1 MEIKPSDL
9 RQVDVLKQSSD
20 EDLAHLLN
28 NAVLR
33 PIEEGEFFFLQG
45 DPATH
50 FYILVSGKAKLCQIS
65 KNGQTTNLRTIN
77 EWQIFGAVGTVR
89 EKAVYPA
96 CAQALVHSV
105 ALAIES
111 GILHEMMKTRPYLSF
126 GLMRLMTGYIQEIQ
140 ERYRELATERVE
152 QRIARAILRLAQQI
166 GQQVGDAA
174 SPLELNLSHQ
184 DLAEATGTTIY
195 TVSRTLSEWERQG
208 IVKAGR
214 GRVTIRSLPRL
225 TELAEGTGQ

>member
-1 MEIKPSDL
+1 MELKPSDL
-9 RQVDVLKQSSD
+9 RRVNVLEQSSD

-77 EWQIFGAVGTVR
+77 EWQVFGAVGTVR
-89 EKAVYPA
+89 ERAVYPA
-96 CAQALVHSV
+96 CAQALEHSV
-105 ALAIES
+105 ALAVES
-111 GILHEMMKTRPYLSF
+111 RILHEMMETRPHLSF
-126 GLMRLMTGYIQEIQ
+126 GLMQLMTGYIAELQ

-152 QRIARAILRLAQQI
+152 QRIARAILRLVRQI
-166 GQQVGDAA
+166 GQQSGDAA

-195 TVSRTLSEWERQG
+195 TVSRTLSEWERRE

-214 GRVTIRSLPRL
+214 ERVVIRDLHGL
-225 TELAEGTGQ
+225 MELAEGTGQ

>member
-1 MEIKPSDL
+1 MNIKPSDL
-9 RQVDVLKQSSD
+9 RRVNVLERSSD

-28 NAVLR
+28 NAVIR

-50 FYILVSGKAKLCQIS
+50 FYILISGKAKLCQIS

-96 CAQALVHSV
+96 CAQALEHST

-111 GILHEMMKTRPYLSF
+111 GILREMMETRPHLSF
-126 GLMRLMTGYIQEIQ
+126 GLMQLMTGYIAELQ

-152 QRIARAILRLAQQI
+152 QRIARAILRLVRQI
-166 GQQVGDAA
+166 GQQSGDAA
-174 SPLELNLSHQ
+174 SPLELNLSHH

-195 TVSRTLSEWERQG
+195 TVSRTLSEWERRG

-214 GRVTIRSLPRL
+214 GRVLIRDLHGL
-225 TELAEGTGQ
+225 MELAEGTGQ